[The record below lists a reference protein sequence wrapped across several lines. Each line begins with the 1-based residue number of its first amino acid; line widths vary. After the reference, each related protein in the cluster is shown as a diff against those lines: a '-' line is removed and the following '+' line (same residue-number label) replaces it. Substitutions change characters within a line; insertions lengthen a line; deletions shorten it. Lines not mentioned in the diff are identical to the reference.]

1 MKKRALVCC
10 FASALKCGSAFA
22 AEPTILPAP
31 VPGVTS
37 FNPASESTMHVDSH
51 DFVVETVNRSYSISN
66 VDSQTLAF
74 EVHSGDH
81 WSDDAS
87 NHPTLT
93 PERFEIDGWKN
104 MFASA
109 TPIGISY
116 DFTMGAGSAN
126 TAAWFV
132 IRPLA

>member
-10 FASALKCGSAFA
+10 FASALKCGSSIA

-37 FNPASESTMHVDSH
+37 FNAASESTIHVDSH
-51 DFVVETVNRSYSISN
+51 DFVVETANRSYSISH

-81 WSDDAS
+81 WS
-87 NHPTLT
+87 NRPTLA
-93 PERFEIDGWKN
+93 PERSEIDGWKN
-104 MFASA
+104 MFASG
-109 TPIGISY
+109 TPIKISY
-116 DFTMGAGSAN
+116 N
-126 TAAWFV
+126 
-132 IRPLA
+132 LAKASVALVLPTPSFFRAF